1 MFVNHP
7 RETARVAVAGCSGRG
22 MGLLPLLLEMED
34 VRITAVCD
42 HYPDRAEAAAEA
54 VKKAYGI
61 DSVPTYTCHKA
72 MLERDDIDGVIIS
85 TSWAAHCEVAIDAMN
100 AGKYAAIECGGGSS
114 LDELW
119 ALVRTSEATGV
130 PCMALENCCYDRNE
144 MAIFNMIKQGV
155 FGEVVHVQG
164 GYGHDLR
171 DEISYGRENR
181 HYRFANY
188 LNRDA
193 ELYPG
198 HAIGPMAKYL
208 DINRGNRMVSL
219 VSMSSK
225 AAGLNAFLKKEKGDG
240 YDMTNARWAEGDIV
254 TTMIRCA
261 GGQTMLLTHDTTLP
275 RYYSRFGSV
284 RGTKGMWMEDGG
296 RIFLD
301 GSSTGESWA
310 HEPEDFAPYY
320 EKYKHPLWQRFEQEG
335 VKGGHGGMDW
345 LVLRA
350 FVESIIAGT
359 GCPTDVYDAAA
370 WMAVTVLSEQSIA
383 LGSAPVAFP
392 DFTNGRW
399 IDREPYLRT
408 PYCLDEVCADLFDFP
423 AKEEN

>member
-1 MFVNHP
+1 MFENHP
-7 RETARVAVAGCSGRG
+7 RPVARVALAGCGCRG
-22 MGLLPLLLEMED
+22 ASMLPLLLEMED
-34 VRITAVCD
+34 VRVTAVCD
-42 HYPDRAEAAAEA
+42 PYLDKAEACAEQ
-54 VKKAYGI
+54 VRKAYGEPCA
-61 DSVPTYTCHKA
+61 VYTDYREMIEK
-72 MLERDDIDGVIIS
+72 DDADGVMVS
-85 TSWAAHCEVAIDAMN
+85 TSWQAHCAVAIAAMR
-100 AGKYAAIECGGGSS
+100 AGKYAAVECGGGCSM
-114 LDELW
+114 DELW
-119 ALVRTSEATGV
+119 DLVRTSEQTGM

-144 MAIFNMIKQGV
+144 MAVLNMIKQGI

-188 LNRDA
+188 KVRNG

-208 DINRGNRMVSL
+208 NINRGNRMVSL

-225 AAGLNAFLKKEKGDG
+225 ARGLNDFLMREKGPE
-240 YDMTNARWAEGDIV
+240 YDMTGYPWAEGDIV

-261 GGQTMLLTHDTTLP
+261 NGETMLLTHDTTLP

-284 RGTKGMWMEDGG
+284 RGTRGMWMEDGG

-301 GSSTGESWA
+301 GEGEGDSWA
-310 HEPEDFAPYY
+310 HAPKDFAPYY
-320 EKYKHPLWQRFEQEG
+320 EQYKHPLWKYFEQEG

-350 FVESIIAGT
+350 WVESMLAGT
-359 GCPTDVYDAAA
+359 ECPTDVYDAAA
-370 WMAVTVLSEQSIA
+370 WMAVTVLSEQSVA
-383 LGSAPVAFP
+383 QGSTPVDFP
-392 DFTNGRW
+392 DFTNGKW
-399 IDREPYLRT
+399 IDRGPWLRT
-408 PYCLDEVCADLFDFP
+408 RYCLDEVCTDLF
-423 AKEEN
+423 EEDAE

>member
-1 MFVNHP
+1 MFKNHP
-7 RETARVAVAGCSGRG
+7 REIVRVAVAGCGCRG
-22 MGLLPLLLEMED
+22 AAMLPLLLEMED
-34 VRITAVCD
+34 VRVTAVCD
-42 HYPDRAEAAAEA
+42 PYLDKAEACAAMVE
-54 VKKAYGI
+54 KAYGEPCA
-61 DSVPTYTCHKA
+61 VYTDYREMIEK
-72 MLERDDIDGVIIS
+72 DDADGVMVS
-85 TSWAAHCEVAIDAMN
+85 TSWQAHCAVAIAAMR
-100 AGKYAAIECGGGSS
+100 AGKYAAIECGGGCSM
-114 LDELW
+114 DELW
-119 ALVRTSEATGV
+119 DLVRTSEQTGM

-144 MAIFNMIKQGV
+144 MAILNMIKQGI
-155 FGEVVHVQG
+155 FGEIVHVQG

-188 LNRDA
+188 KVRNG

-208 DINRGNRMVSL
+208 NVNRGNRMVSL

-225 AAGLNAFLKKEKGDG
+225 ARGLNDFLKREKGDD
-240 YDMTNARWAEGDIV
+240 YDMTGYPWAEGDIV

-261 GGQTMLLTHDTTLP
+261 NGETMLLTHDTTLP

-284 RGTKGMWMEDGG
+284 RGTRGMWMEDGG

-301 GSSTGESWA
+301 GEGVGDSWA
-310 HEPEDFAPYY
+310 HAPKDFAPYY
-320 EKYKHPLWQRFEQEG
+320 EKYKHPLWKYFEQEG

-350 FVESIIAGT
+350 WVESMVAGT
-359 GCPTDVYDAAA
+359 ECPTDVYDAAA

-383 LGSAPVAFP
+383 QGSAPVDFP
-392 DFTNGRW
+392 DFTSGKW
-399 IDREPYLRT
+399 IDRGPWLRT
-408 PYCLDEVCADLFDFP
+408 RYCLDEVCSDLF
-423 AKEEN
+423 EETAE